1 MDTSAADKYR
11 ALAGLADKVNEIS
24 FNVGKKIRTEQG
36 QKAGL
41 EAGITAAKEGT
52 PIESKGGLLSQFSIF
67 DQSYNESMKTAYVSQ
82 LSTDTATELDRLQ
95 TEYADDIN
103 GFNAVAP
110 AYIQQTLAGV
120 SPEFE
125 PIVRSDLV
133 TRLNRVQTK
142 IYEATKKKN
151 TAAAYDKTVA
161 AVNLHA
167 DEAAQLS
174 RDGDL
179 AAVGEETLNYL
190 GLMKRMV
197 DAGQVS
203 QTDAEIAVNKFK
215 TRNRQQQILGDIDRT
230 IFNEGLTLQDRYVA
244 GQALVNQV
252 REQEF
257 TDLSPE
263 DKDALINL
271 IQAKVSDVKTA
282 YQQEKSQVSLEDAR
296 RVSNLQIAAQN
307 NLRPAEEIATET
319 EQMFD
324 DGLLTGPQRTSIYN
338 DIHKKDEAAD
348 RKAASIER
356 VSQHIDGVSASQ
368 PMTQND
374 VDTFYDAAAS
384 DLPTGEART
393 LQQVNFVESVR
404 LIPKALKEEVSNS
417 LISGDPDRIKMAAEL
432 VDRVNQMPGM
442 AGQLLNANQAAFA
455 QTVTTLMAMMSPEE
469 AVSKA
474 MELTIP
480 NNKDRVNA
488 VEALIIDEKY
498 ADKYAG
504 WTEDAL
510 GDMSVMNADKA
521 IKEYQT
527 LFETNLKAGFTKEAA
542 REATD
547 KVMAANWKEDPDF
560 GFMKYP
566 PSSYYAVGG
575 DTSYM
580 RDQLYADV
588 IRDVFIPAGFDKEK
602 DMHIF
607 SDSHTARTAAKGAPE
622 YKVAI
627 VDNNGEIQ
635 FLDGYWSPDVN
646 KEAETQKQENAG
658 DIARR
663 RNRATLSA
671 KYSVGGISMSRQGQP
686 MSSYIPPTE
695 GAL

>member
-1 MDTSAADKYR
+1 
-11 ALAGLADKVNEIS
+11 
-24 FNVGKKIRTEQG
+24 
-36 QKAGL
+36 
-41 EAGITAAKEGT
+41 
-52 PIESKGGLLSQFSIF
+52 
-67 DQSYNESMKTAYVSQ
+67 
-82 LSTDTATELDRLQ
+82 
-95 TEYADDIN
+95 
-103 GFNAVAP
+103 
-110 AYIQQTLAGV
+110 
-120 SPEFE
+120 
-125 PIVRSDLV
+125 
-133 TRLNRVQTK
+133 
-142 IYEATKKKN
+142 
-151 TAAAYDKTVA
+151 
-161 AVNLHA
+161 
-167 DEAAQLS
+167 
-174 RDGDL
+174 
-179 AAVGEETLNYL
+179 
-190 GLMKRMV
+190 
-197 DAGQVS
+197 
-203 QTDAEIAVNKFK
+203 
-215 TRNRQQQILGDIDRT
+215 
-230 IFNEGLTLQDRYVA
+230 
-244 GQALVNQV
+244 
-252 REQEF
+252 
-257 TDLSPE
+257 
-263 DKDALINL
+263 
-271 IQAKVSDVKTA
+271 
-282 YQQEKSQVSLEDAR
+282 
-296 RVSNLQIAAQN
+296 
-307 NLRPAEEIATET
+307 
-319 EQMFD
+319 
-324 DGLLTGPQRTSIYN
+324 
-338 DIHKKDEAAD
+338 
-348 RKAASIER
+348 
-356 VSQHIDGVSASQ
+356 
-368 PMTQND
+368 
-374 VDTFYDAAAS
+374 
-384 DLPTGEART
+384 
-393 LQQVNFVESVR
+393 
-404 LIPKALKEEVSNS
+404 
-417 LISGDPDRIKMAAEL
+417 
-432 VDRVNQMPGM
+432 MPGM

-575 DTSYM
+575 DTSYT
-580 RDQLYADV
+580 RDQMYADV